1 MNPTRQQGR
10 PRAADP
16 EPTHPPAGWLQGVA
30 RKLLVAGMCAMAVMA
45 LVYPESRRR
54 ELAAAAEAIHQ
65 CDLAAARVEL
75 REEARQAA
83 LAHCR
88 ALRVAF
94 RDDYGQEL

>member
-1 MNPTRQQGR
+1 MNPTTKEGWQ
-10 PRAADP
+10 
-16 EPTHPPAGWLQGVA
+16 EPSGWLQGVA

-54 ELAAAAEAIHQ
+54 ELSAAAEAIHQ

-75 REEARQAA
+75 AEEARQLA

-88 ALRVAF
+88 SLRMAY
-94 RDDYGQEL
+94 RDQYGQEL